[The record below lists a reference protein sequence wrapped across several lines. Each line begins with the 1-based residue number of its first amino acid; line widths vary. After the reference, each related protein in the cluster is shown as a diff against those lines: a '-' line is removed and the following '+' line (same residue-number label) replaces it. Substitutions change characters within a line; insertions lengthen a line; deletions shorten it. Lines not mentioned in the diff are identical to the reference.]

1 MLGKELE
8 RDRALQFDIERA
20 VHDAHTPGSGQA
32 EDLVFPDE
40 ISRGQSGDG
49 VRHRAS
55 PMGINPMPNA
65 RSDCR
70 YQEAMNPVPS
80 HEDTLPHFAAG
91 IKWLR
96 MDWMAKAGVGQQRS

>member
-1 MLGKELE
+1 
-8 RDRALQFDIERA
+8 
-20 VHDAHTPGSGQA
+20 
-32 EDLVFPDE
+32 
-40 ISRGQSGDG
+40 
-49 VRHRAS
+49 
-55 PMGINPMPNA
+55 MGINPMPNA